1 MDKYSETIH
10 LHRWRMIPGARA
22 WSAPAVGQLS
32 GSGGGRSS
40 GSTLPRRSVDWINGD
55 DCGEVRV
62 RILSYRCR
70 AASVRLEGVGGEEGA
85 VVQLGDRGTA
95 SGVDDAGGQRGSGGR
110 R

>member
-1 MDKYSETIH
+1 V
-10 LHRWRMIPGARA
+10 RGPGLLQLWA
-22 WSAPAVGQLS
+22 SSVAVAEVGD
-32 GSGGGRSS
+32 GESS

-55 DCGEVRV
+55 DGGEVRV